1 MKIASLLLTTLPLIS
16 TLLLFTLLSANTF
29 AQNHTRLGLPTGA
42 KARLGK
48 GRIHQVKSFPDGRRL
63 AVATSIGIWIYDV
76 QTGEALDLLTGH
88 TAPVKSMAFSPDG
101 KTLATGSEDN
111 TIRLWDTKTHKL
123 KATCIGHEKE
133 VNLLAFSPDSKM
145 LASTSEDWKMRLWD
159 VQTGKSLQTIT
170 ECGADEMFAITYT
183 PDGTMFLTFR
193 YDDRFEAYIEFW
205 DGQTGA
211 FLKSVFIETN
221 LGEAAFSADC
231 KILAVVGENSPPLQ
245 FWDVESGELLKSA
258 EKCDE
263 SYESIEFSP
272 DGRSVVTGGVWESV
286 SLWDISTAE
295 RLKSLA
301 RGEPINSVAYSP
313 DGKTVASGIDDGTI
327 QFWDV
332 ATGKLRNTIAGHT
345 DSDIF
350 SAAFSLDGNTL
361 ACGGESEIQWWNPQT
376 GEHLKTIKEPSC
388 DVHSIAYSSDAKLLA
403 TGGTSMKARLWDVQT
418 GRFLGSFKG
427 HKDRVTDGYKY
438 QVSSVAFSPDGR
450 TLASG
455 GGRKMPKNAVK
466 KDSSEDNMVCLWEIR
481 SDELYPVGERLATF
495 TEHTDRVT
503 SMAFSPDGKTLASGS
518 HDKTIQLWNID
529 ARTHLRTLTGHEE
542 SVTDVVY
549 SPDGTTLVSGS
560 ADGTIRLWNANTGDL
575 MLPPIEEAGKVTS
588 LAYSS
593 DGGILA
599 SGSETNNAIHIWDAQ
614 TGKHVHTFTGH
625 TKRVNAVVFSPDGE
639 TLASVSSDGTVLLWD
654 PTKLVHDQ

>member
-1 MKIASLLLTTLPLIS
+1 MKIVSLLLTTLPLIS

-29 AQNHTRLGLPTGA
+29 AQNHTRLGLPVSA

-48 GRIHQVKSFPDGRRL
+48 GRIHQVKYFPDGKRL
-63 AVATSIGIWIYDV
+63 AVAASIGIWIYDV
-76 QTGEALDLLTGH
+76 QTGEAFDLLTGH
-88 TAPVKSMAFSPDG
+88 TAPVKSIAFSPDG
-101 KTLATGSEDN
+101 KTLATGSKDN

-159 VQTGKSLQTIT
+159 VQTSKSLQTIT
-170 ECGADEMFAITYT
+170 GCGADEMFAITYT
-183 PDGTMFLTFR
+183 LDGTMFLTFR
-193 YDDRFEAYIEFW
+193 HDDRFEKYIEFW
-205 DGQTGA
+205 DGQTGE

-231 KILAVVGENSPPLQ
+231 KILAIVGKNSPPLQ

-258 EKCDE
+258 EKCGE

-286 SLWDISTAE
+286 SLWNVSTAE
-295 RLKSLA
+295 RLKSMA

-327 QFWDV
+327 RFWDA
-332 ATGKLRNTIAGHT
+332 ATGELRNTITGHT
-345 DSDIF
+345 DSRIF
-350 SAAFSLDGNTL
+350 SAAFSPDGRIL
-361 ACGGESEIQWWNPQT
+361 ACGGKSKIQWWNPQT

-403 TGGTSMKARLWDVQT
+403 TGGTSMKARLWDVQS

-427 HKDRVTDGYKY
+427 HKDRVTDAYKY

-455 GGRKMPKNAVK
+455 GGKKMPRNVAK
-466 KDSSEDNMVCLWEIR
+466 KDSSEDNMVCLWEIHTG
-481 SDELYPVGERLATF
+481 ELYPAGERLATF
-495 TEHTDRVT
+495 TKHTESVT
-503 SMAFSPDGKTLASGS
+503 SVAFSPDGTTLASSSQDKTIQLWDINTRSHLKTLTGHKEDVTAVVYSPDGKTLASGS
-518 HDKTIQLWNID
+518 
-529 ARTHLRTLTGHEE
+529 
-542 SVTDVVY
+542 
-549 SPDGTTLVSGS
+549 
-560 ADGTIRLWNANTGDL
+560 ADRTIRLWNANTGDL
-575 MLPPIEEAGKVTS
+575 MLPPIKEAGQVTS
-588 LAYSS
+588 LAYSP

-599 SGSETNNAIHIWDAQ
+599 SGTENDNVVHLWNAQ
-614 TGKHVHTFTGH
+614 TGQHLQTFTGH
-625 TKRVNAVVFSPDGE
+625 TQSVNAVVFSPDGE
-639 TLASVSSDGTVLLWD
+639 TLASVSSDGTILLWD
-654 PTKLVHDQ
+654 LTKLVRDQ